1 MGKGDNRFE
10 VLGAA
15 KRGGWD
21 LDHQSFD
28 GGNILRDTFTGIP
41 GVVRVVWLR
50 TPWTDTGRF
59 AGAVFSDRMRRTDRN
74 VWSLRGNNG
83 LIPMLVAGSIE
94 RIGQSDRRA

>member
-1 MGKGDNRFE
+1 MGKRDNRFE

-15 KRGGWD
+15 RRGGWA

-50 TPWTDTGRF
+50 TPWTDSGRF
-59 AGAVFSDRMRRTDRN
+59 AGAVFSDRVRQVDRN
-74 VWSLRGNNG
+74 VWSLRGKSG
-83 LIPMLVAGSIE
+83 LIEMLSSGLFAG
-94 RIGQSDRRA
+94 